1 MKRIEKTVVK
11 LIILAIFFSQIF
23 PGNVFGAGKKAESAK
38 KQIIFLMDASKSME
52 EDGHWTDAADS
63 VCMIAAALPDGYE
76 TALLVYNTEI
86 VLRVKFGEINQ
97 KTRHRLENTGLQ
109 GYTAPSVALE
119 KAIDMF
125 DADAADRRV
134 VFISDGEISMRE
146 KEDTKKEIRRFK
158 NTVDAAGEQNIK
170 IDMLAVS
177 GNGVENQTAY
187 GTEVTSGKL
196 YSFGKKHT
204 AGETAAKYL
213 FQTLKTE
220 RTELGQAVSDSGN
233 MDIDLQ
239 DTCMKY
245 ATVVFLSEE
254 KILDFHIV
262 GQCEKLSMMQ
272 GNKFAVARLKNPL
285 EEKPGL
291 EYTLAKRGNVRAYLV
306 KEYYLTAETQKP
318 YVSEDGEFV
327 IKTDIVNH
335 QGKPVLEEGHLR
347 DFISVSINGNAE
359 SCDVE
364 NGSAV
369 IRYRTDQ
376 TITVKP
382 DAVISI
388 PGSIIHYKNNTD
400 TIELAVP
407 AVEEETDYTVLI
419 AVVAVLA
426 FAVLFLTVMY
436 RRKSSK
442 KKSGGR
448 ADSTPAEIPVVT
460 KYDYSG
466 QVTVYLLKGEQE
478 EDLPPC
484 SVRLFGRPQKSITF
498 DQVKEQCGIHYG
510 LADADKI
517 RFSGGKE
524 HSLCFRNSGTA
535 TVMKENQIL
544 KREKKY
550 SLYYGEKLLL
560 IFNDGGTEIELHYK
574 NIKPGER

>member
-1 MKRIEKTVVK
+1 MKKIEKTAVK
-11 LIILAIFFSQIF
+11 LIILAILLFQIF
-23 PGNVFGAGKKAESAK
+23 PENAFAAGKKTESAK

-86 VLRVKFGEINQ
+86 VLQVKFGRINQ

-119 KAIDMF
+119 KAIKMF

-146 KEDTKKEIRRFK
+146 KEDTKKEIRRYK
-158 NTVDAAGEQNIK
+158 SAADAAGEQDIK
-170 IDMLAVS
+170 IDMFEVS
-177 GNGVENQTAY
+177 GGNIENRAAY

-204 AGETAAKYL
+204 AGETAAEYL

-220 RTELGQAVSDSGN
+220 KTELGQAVSDSGN

-239 DTCMKY
+239 DTYMKH

-254 KILDFHIV
+254 KILDFHIA
-262 GQCEKLSMMQ
+262 GQCEKLNMMQ
-272 GNKFAVARLKNPL
+272 GNKFAVARLENPL
-285 EEKPGL
+285 EEKPKL
-291 EYTLAKRGNVRAYLV
+291 EYTLAKRGSVRAYLV
-306 KEYYLTAETQKP
+306 KEYCLTAETQKP
-318 YVSEDGEFV
+318 DISETGVFL

-335 QGKPVLEEGHLR
+335 QGKPVLEEGHLKN
-347 DFISVSINGNAE
+347 FISVSINGKPE
-359 SCDVE
+359 PFDVE

-376 TITVKP
+376 TTTVKP
-382 DAVISI
+382 DTAISI
-388 PGSIIHYKNNTD
+388 PGSIIHCINNTD
-400 TIELAVP
+400 TIELTVP

-419 AVVAVLA
+419 AVVAILA
-426 FAVLFLTVMY
+426 FTVLFLAVMY
-436 RRKSSK
+436 RRKSIK
-442 KKSGGR
+442 KKSGGK
-448 ADSTPAEIPVVT
+448 ADGMPAEIPMVT

-484 SVRLFGRPQKSITF
+484 SIRLFGRPQKSITF
-498 DQVKEQCGIHYG
+498 DQMKAQCGIHYG
-510 LADADKI
+510 LEDADKI

-535 TVMKENQIL
+535 TVMKENRIL
-544 KREKKY
+544 EREKKY
-550 SLYYGEKLLL
+550 FLYYGEKLLL
-560 IFNDGGTEIELHYK
+560 VFNDGGTEIELHYK